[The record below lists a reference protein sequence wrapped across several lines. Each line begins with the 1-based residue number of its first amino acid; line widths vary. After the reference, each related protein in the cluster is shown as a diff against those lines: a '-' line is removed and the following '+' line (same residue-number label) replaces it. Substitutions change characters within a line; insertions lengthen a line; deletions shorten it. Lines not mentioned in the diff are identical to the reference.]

1 MLECVTID
9 GLLSNKRAGALL
21 GVEDAADFHF
31 AISPHDGV
39 GVDFEVYGDLTD
51 GGELIAWD
59 EEARSDGSLDLVDE
73 LAVERYTAVHVE
85 AESKGTPD
93 WERVFHADE

>member
-1 MLECVTID
+1 MLECVTVD

-39 GVDFEVYGDLTD
+39 GVDLEVHGNLTD
-51 GGELIAWD
+51 GGELIARD
-59 EEARSDGSLDLVDE
+59 QESASDGSLDLVDE

-85 AESKGTPD
+85 AEGKGTPD
-93 WERVFHADE
+93 WKRDLHAEE

>member
-9 GLLSNKRAGALL
+9 GLLGHKGARALL

-39 GVDFEVYGDLTD
+39 GVDLEVYGNLTD
-51 GGELIAWD
+51 GGELIARD
-59 EEARSDGSLDLVDE
+59 EEAGSNGCLDLVDE
-73 LAVERYTAVHVE
+73 LAVERNTAADVE
-85 AESKGTPD
+85 AEGKGTPD
-93 WERVFHADE
+93 WKRGLHTEK